1 VISFYLIQLEIK
13 DTKDT
18 DRFPAYIDIHLN
30 IDSKGRLATKRYDKK
45 DNLNFPIVEHNL
57 YPYVCRLFVLQL
69 RVRNSC
75 VGSREVK
82 CFNAIAGG
90 DGSRLYV
97 LLHIFIVLL
106 LK

>member
-1 VISFYLIQLEIK
+1 MVISFYLIQLEIK
-13 DTKDT
+13 DTKNT
-18 DRFPAYIDIHLN
+18 DRCPAYIDLHLN
-30 IDSKGRLATKRYDKK
+30 
-45 DNLNFPIVEHNL
+45 
-57 YPYVCRLFVLQL
+57 QL

-97 LLHIFIVLL
+97 LLHIFIVLQKPHL
-106 LK
+106 IHTTLE